1 MTKWNLYCIISD
13 IVLAIVINTS
23 ATIITGAPLA
33 FQSWYPYT
41 CAALGTNILMQLA
54 LPVPAFGA
62 FCAKPL
68 RRWNGAWLADV
79 FVVNL
84 VYVTGISLT
93 MALVQNGPNGIIEAW
108 LVTYPYLVIIG
119 YITSVVLVGIQRRF
133 DRRGGKE
140 IPEPQI

>member
-13 IVLAIVINTS
+13 IVLAVVINTS
-23 ATIITGAPLA
+23 ATIIAGVPLE
-33 FQSWYPYT
+33 FRSWYPYT

-54 LPVPAFGA
+54 LPVPALGA

-68 RRWNGAWLADV
+68 GRWKGAWLVDV

-93 MALVQNGPNGIIEAW
+93 MAFVQNGSNGIIEAW
-108 LVTYPYLVIIG
+108 LVAYPYLVPIG
-119 YITSVVLVGIQRRF
+119 YITSVALVGIQRRF
-133 DRRGGKE
+133 DEREGKE